1 VNADKANAVLRA
13 IARNP
18 RSSAQ
23 DLLLLTGAMIGAVL
37 LTLEYELFSFAEQL
51 TVHERR
57 ITLEE
62 SIFLTVLLA
71 AGIAAFIVR
80 RLREERRDLESQ
92 IALSLEMREL
102 REQALN
108 DSLTGLPN
116 RRSMLAKL
124 AEATGPHSDGHRH
137 AFFLLDLNE
146 FKRVN
151 DVHGHA
157 VAVGDRVLQL
167 VVERFKSA
175 SRPSDVLAR
184 LGGDE
189 FAVLVYDVGR
199 ESACAIGQ
207 RFISALKT
215 EVWVEGNPHDVGV
228 SIGVTLIPEDGVTTQ
243 EILRNADIAMY
254 RAKEAGASALEFFYI
269 VAADSAQ
276 RISIA

>member
-1 VNADKANAVLRA
+1 MGADKASAVLRA
-13 IARNP
+13 IAQHP

-37 LTLEYELFSFAEQL
+37 LTLEYELFSFANEL
-51 TVHERR
+51 TLPERR

-62 SIFLTVLLA
+62 TMVLTALLA

-80 RLREERRDLESQ
+80 RLSEERRDLASR
-92 IALSLEMREL
+92 IALSLEMRDL
-102 REQALN
+102 REMALN
-108 DSLTGLPN
+108 DPLTGLPN
-116 RRSMLAKL
+116 RRAMLTKL
-124 AEATGPHSDGHRH
+124 AEATGPLSDGHSH

-146 FKRVN
+146 FKSIN
-151 DVHGHA
+151 DVHGH
-157 VAVGDRVLQL
+157 AVGDRVLQL

-175 SRPSDVLAR
+175 SRPSDMLAR

-199 ESACAIGQ
+199 ETAYAIGQ

-215 EVWVEGNPHDVGV
+215 EVWVEGIPHQVGV
-228 SIGVTLIPEDGVTTQ
+228 SIGVTLIPDDGVTMQ

-254 RAKEAGASALEFFYI
+254 RAKEAGASALEFFDT
-269 VAADSAQ
+269 VAADSAR

>member
-1 VNADKANAVLRA
+1 MNADKANAVLRA

-51 TVHERR
+51 TVHERK

-62 SIFLTVLLA
+62 LIFLTVLLA

-157 VAVGDRVLQL
+157 VGDRVLQL

-215 EVWVEGNPHDVGV
+215 DVWVEGNPHNVGV

-254 RAKEAGASALEFFYI
+254 RAKEAGASALEFFDI
-269 VAADSAQ
+269 VAADSAR

>member
-1 VNADKANAVLRA
+1 MNADNANAVLRA

-51 TVHERR
+51 TVHERK

-108 DSLTGLPN
+108 DALTGLPN
-116 RRSMLAKL
+116 RHARCWRSSPKRPGRA
-124 AEATGPHSDGHRH
+124 ATATAMRSSCSTSTSSSASTPCTAMPS
-137 AFFLLDLNE
+137 AIE
-146 FKRVN
+146 SCKM
-151 DVHGHA
+151 
-157 VAVGDRVLQL
+157 
-167 VVERFKSA
+167 VERFKSA

-199 ESACAIGQ
+199 ESAYAIGQ

-215 EVWVEGNPHDVGV
+215 EVWVEGNPHSVGV

-254 RAKEAGASALEFFYI
+254 RAKEAGASALEFFDI
-269 VAADSAQ
+269 VAADSAR

>member
-1 VNADKANAVLRA
+1 LPLERCEVEACECGQGERGVEA

-51 TVHERR
+51 TVHERK

-108 DSLTGLPN
+108 D
-116 RRSMLAKL
+116 
-124 AEATGPHSDGHRH
+124 
-137 AFFLLDLNE
+137 F
-146 FKRVN
+146 
-151 DVHGHA
+151 
-157 VAVGDRVLQL
+157 
-167 VVERFKSA
+167 
-175 SRPSDVLAR
+175 
-184 LGGDE
+184 
-189 FAVLVYDVGR
+189 
-199 ESACAIGQ
+199 
-207 RFISALKT
+207 
-215 EVWVEGNPHDVGV
+215 
-228 SIGVTLIPEDGVTTQ
+228 
-243 EILRNADIAMY
+243 
-254 RAKEAGASALEFFYI
+254 
-269 VAADSAQ
+269 
-276 RISIA
+276 

>member
-1 VNADKANAVLRA
+1 MNADKANAVLRA

-51 TVHERR
+51 TVHERK

-62 SIFLTVLLA
+62 LIFLTVLLA

-108 DSLTGLPN
+108 DSLTGLWN

-151 DVHGHA
+151 DVHGH
-157 VAVGDRVLQL
+157 AVGDRVLQL

-199 ESACAIGQ
+199 ESAFAIGQ

-215 EVWVEGNPHDVGV
+215 EVWVEGKPHNVGV

-254 RAKEAGASALEFFYI
+254 RAKEAGASALEFFDI
-269 VAADSAQ
+269 VAADSAR

>member
-1 VNADKANAVLRA
+1 MDRDKASAVLRT
-13 IARNP
+13 IARHP

-23 DLLLLTGAMIGAVL
+23 DLLLLSGAMIGAVL

-51 TVHERR
+51 TLHERR

-62 SIFLTVLLA
+62 TIFLTVLLA

-80 RLREERRDLESQ
+80 RLREERSDLTNQ
-92 IALSLEMREL
+92 IAVSMEMREL
-102 REQALN
+102 RDQALK

-116 RRSMLAKL
+116 QQ
-124 AEATGPHSDGHRH
+124 DGRGH

-146 FKRVN
+146 FKAIN
-151 DVHGHA
+151 DLHGHA
-157 VAVGDRVLQL
+157 IGDRVLQL
-167 VVERFKSA
+167 VAERFKSA

-189 FAVLVYDVGR
+189 FAVLVFDVGR
-199 ESACAIGQ
+199 ETARTIGQ
-207 RFISALKT
+207 RFIAALKT
-215 EVWVEGNPHDVGV
+215 QVWVEGIAHKVGV
-228 SIGVTLIPEDGVTTQ
+228 SIGVTLVPDDGVTIQ

-254 RAKEAGASALEFFYI
+254 RAKEAGASALVFFDA
-269 VAADSAQ
+269 VAADGAR

>member
-1 VNADKANAVLRA
+1 VNVDQANAFLRA
-13 IARNP
+13 IARHP
-18 RSSAQ
+18 RSSVQ
-23 DLLLLTGAMIGAVL
+23 DLLLLTGAMLGAVL
-37 LTLEYELFSFAEQL
+37 LTLEYELFSFASEL
-51 TVHERR
+51 TVHERK

-62 SIFLTVLLA
+62 TIFLTALLA

-80 RLREERRDLESQ
+80 RLREEQRDFVSQ
-92 IALSLEMREL
+92 VELSQKMGEL
-102 REQALN
+102 REMALN
-108 DSLTGLPN
+108 DPLTGLPN
-116 RRSMLAKL
+116 RRAMLEKL
-124 AEATGPHSDGHRH
+124 TEATGPRSDRRRH

-151 DVHGHA
+151 DAHGH
-157 VAVGDRVLQL
+157 AVGDRVLQL

-199 ESACAIGQ
+199 EPASTIGQ
-207 RFISALKT
+207 RFIHALKT
-215 EVWVEGNPHDVGV
+215 AVWVEGIAHDVGV
-228 SIGVTLIPEDGVTTQ
+228 SIGVTLIPDDGVTTQ

-254 RAKEAGASALEFFYI
+254 RAKEAGGSALEFFDT
-269 VAADSAQ
+269 VAADSAR